1 MANAATWRERIGG
14 WRASGLS
21 AAKFAESQGLTAH
34 QVWNWAAKFRREDE
48 AKAVAAAA
56 VAVPAVPRAE
66 DVRAKADSIALAK
79 VVRVPRQEPAAKPVT
94 TLLSVELFGI
104 RIAVPTGFDRP
115 TFAMV
120 LDEIEAR
127 RARLGER

>member
-1 MANAATWRERIGG
+1 MANAATWRERIGE

-21 AAKFAESQGLTAH
+21 AGKFAESRGLSAH
-34 QVWNWAAKFRREDE
+34 QVWNWAAKFRKEDTANE
-48 AKAVAAAA
+48 SQAVAMPS
-56 VAVPAVPRAE
+56 VRPAE
-66 DVRAKADSIALAK
+66 DAQSKADGLSLAK
-79 VVRVPRQEPAAKPVT
+79 VIRVRKPEPGSKAPTAP
-94 TLLSVELFGI
+94 LSVELFGI
-104 RIAVPTGFDRP
+104 CIAVPTGYDRP

>member
-1 MANAATWRERIGG
+1 M
-14 WRASGLS
+14 
-21 AAKFAESQGLTAH
+21 
-34 QVWNWAAKFRREDE
+34 WNWAAKFRREDE

-94 TLLSVELFGI
+94 TLLSVELLGI